1 MKKLILIVL
10 LLVGGVVSGQ
20 SVTGTSGLI
29 HIPSARMLEDGQL
42 VIGAAFIPKGVFSR
56 TIYGF
61 SENAVKINPGL
72 NTYVTYAL
80 FPFMEVM
87 FRYTHELNV
96 PVTLETKYF
105 PDRMFGFRARLLKEK
120 KYLPAIVLGLQDA
133 SAIFGETCLICSN
146 YTATYFVGSKNIKT
160 GFGNFDLSVGYAF
173 DFKELKARDY
183 KGVFGGVSFTSS
195 FYDDLSILF
204 EHNSKGINTGFKLN
218 LISKFNLMFGVWNLD
233 KPTFAFNYFF

>member
-10 LLVGGVVSGQ
+10 LLIGGVVSAQ

-42 VIGAAFIPKGVFSR
+42 VIGAAFIPKPYFTR
-56 TIYGF
+56 TYGPGR
-61 SENAVKINPGL
+61 ENIRLNPGL

-96 PVTLETKYF
+96 PVTMETRYF

-120 KYLPAIVLGLQDA
+120 KYFPALVLGLQDA
-133 SAIFGETCLICSN
+133 SAIFGETCLSCSN
-146 YTATYFVGSKNIKT
+146 YSATYFVGSKNIKT
-160 GFGNFDLSVGYAF
+160 GFGNFDLSIGYAF
-173 DFKELKARDY
+173 DFKELKAKDY

-204 EHNSKGINTGFKLN
+204 EHNSKGINMGLKLN
-218 LISKFNLMFGVWNLD
+218 LISKFNLMFGFWNLD
-233 KPTFAFNYFF
+233 KPTFAFNYLF

>member
-10 LLVGGVVSGQ
+10 LLIGGVVSGQ

-42 VIGAAFIPKGVFSR
+42 VIGAAFIPKPYFTR
-56 TIYGF
+56 TYGPGR
-61 SENAVKINPGL
+61 ENIRLNPGL

-96 PVTLETKYF
+96 PVTMETRYF

-120 KYLPAIVLGLQDA
+120 KYFPALVLGLQDA
-133 SAIFGETCLICSN
+133 SAIFGETCLSCSN
-146 YTATYFVGSKNIKT
+146 YSATYFVGSKNIKT
-160 GFGNFDLSVGYAF
+160 GFGNFDLSIGYAF
-173 DFKELKARDY
+173 DFKELKAKDY
-183 KGVFGGVSFTSS
+183 KGVFGGVSFSPNFYENAS
-195 FYDDLSILF
+195 FLF
-204 EHNSKGINTGFKLN
+204 EHNNKGFNTG
-218 LISKFNLMFGVWNLD
+218 ISTIVLSRFNLMLGLWNLN
-233 KPTFAFNYFF
+233 KPTFSFNYLF

>member
-10 LLVGGVVSGQ
+10 LLIGGVVSGQ

-42 VIGAAFIPKGVFSR
+42 VIGAAFIPKPYFQR
-56 TIYGF
+56 Y
-61 SENAVKINPGL
+61 ERRLNPGL

-96 PVTLETKYF
+96 PVSFETSYF

-120 KYLPAIVLGLQDA
+120 KYLPALVLGLQDA
-133 SAIFGETCLICSN
+133 SAIFGETCLGCSN
-146 YTATYFVGSKNIKT
+146 YSATYFVGSKNFRT
-160 GFGNFDLSVGYAF
+160 GFGNFDLSIGYAF

-218 LISKFNLMFGVWNLD
+218 LISKFNLMFGFWNLD
-233 KPTFAFNYFF
+233 KPTFAFNYLF

>member
-1 MKKLILIVL
+1 MRKLVIIVF
-10 LLVGGVVSGQ
+10 LVVSGVVSGQ

-29 HIPSARMLEDGQL
+29 HSPSARMLEDGKL
-42 VIGAAFIPKGVFSR
+42 VIGAAFIPKGVFAR

-96 PVTLETKYF
+96 PVTMETGYF

-120 KYLPAIVLGLQDA
+120 KYFPALVLGLQDA
-133 SAIFGETCLICSN
+133 SAIFGETILSASN
-146 YTATYFVGSKNIKT
+146 YSATYFVGSKSIKT
-160 GFGNFDLSVGYAF
+160 GFGNFDLSIGYAF
-173 DFKELKARDY
+173 DFNVLKTIDY

-218 LISKFNLMFGVWNLD
+218 LISKFNLMFGIWDLE
-233 KPTFAFNYFF
+233 KPTFAFNYLF

>member
-10 LLVGGVVSGQ
+10 LMVGGVASGQ

-29 HIPSARMLEDGQL
+29 HIPSARMLEEGQL
-42 VIGAAFIPKGVFSR
+42 VIGAAFIPKPYFTR
-56 TIYGF
+56 TYGPGR
-61 SENAVKINPGL
+61 ENIRLNPGL

-96 PVTLETKYF
+96 PVTMETRYF

-120 KYLPAIVLGLQDA
+120 KYFPALVLGLQDA
-133 SAIFGETCLICSN
+133 SAIFGETCLSCSN
-146 YTATYFVGSKNIKT
+146 YSATYFVGSKNIKT
-160 GFGNFDLSVGYAF
+160 GFGNFDLSIGYAF
-173 DFKELKARDY
+173 DFKELKAKDY

-204 EHNSKGINTGFKLN
+204 EHNSKGINMGLKLN
-218 LISKFNLMFGVWNLD
+218 LISKFNLMFGFWNLD
-233 KPTFAFNYFF
+233 KPTFAFNYLF

>member
-29 HIPSARMLEDGQL
+29 HIPSARMMEDGQL
-42 VIGAAFIPKGVFSR
+42 VIGAAFIPKPYFQR
-56 TIYGF
+56 Y
-61 SENAVKINPGL
+61 ERRLNPGL

-96 PVTLETKYF
+96 PVTMETGYF

-120 KYLPAIVLGLQDA
+120 KYLPALVLGLQDA
-133 SAIFGETCLICSN
+133 SAIFGETCLTCSN
-146 YTATYFVGSKNIKT
+146 YSATYFVGSKNIKT
-160 GFGNFDLSVGYAF
+160 GFGNFDLSIGYAF
-173 DFKELKARDY
+173 DFKELKAKDY
-183 KGVFGGVSFTSS
+183 KGVFGGVSFSPN
-195 FYDDLSILF
+195 FLKNASILF
-204 EHNSKGINTGFKLN
+204 EHNSKVYNAGVKWIAFSQLN
-218 LISKFNLMFGVWNLD
+218 FMLGLWNLN
-233 KPTFAFNYFF
+233 KPTFSFNYFF

>member
-42 VIGAAFIPKGVFSR
+42 VIGAAFIPKPYFTR
-56 TIYGF
+56 TYGPGR
-61 SENAVKINPGL
+61 ENIRLNPGL

>member
-10 LLVGGVVSGQ
+10 LLIGGVVSAQ

-42 VIGAAFIPKGVFSR
+42 VIGAAFIPKPYFTR
-56 TIYGF
+56 TYGPGR
-61 SENAVKINPGL
+61 ENIRLNPGL

-96 PVTLETKYF
+96 PVTMETKYF

-120 KYLPAIVLGLQDA
+120 KYLPALVLGLQDA
-133 SAIFGETCLICSN
+133 SAIIGETCLTCSN
-146 YTATYFVGSKNIKT
+146 YSATYFVGSKNIKT
-160 GFGNFDLSVGYAF
+160 GFGNFDLSIGYAF
-173 DFKELKARDY
+173 DFKELKAKDY

-204 EHNSKGINTGFKLN
+204 EHNSKGINMGLKLN
-218 LISKFNLMFGVWNLD
+218 LISKFNLMFGFWNLD
-233 KPTFAFNYFF
+233 KPTFAFNYLF

>member
-1 MKKLILIVL
+1 MRKLVIIVF
-10 LLVGGVVSGQ
+10 LVVSGVVSGQ

-29 HIPSARMLEDGQL
+29 HSPSARMLEDGKL
-42 VIGAAFIPKGVFSR
+42 VIGAAFIPKGVFAR

-96 PVTLETKYF
+96 PVTMETGYF

-120 KYLPAIVLGLQDA
+120 KYFPALVLGLQDA
-133 SAIFGETCLICSN
+133 SAIFGETILSASN
-146 YTATYFVGSKNIKT
+146 YSATYFVGSKNIKT
-160 GFGNFDLSVGYAF
+160 GFGNFDLSIGYAF
-173 DFKELKARDY
+173 DFKELKAKDY

-204 EHNSKGINTGFKLN
+204 EHNSKGINMGLKLN
-218 LISKFNLMFGVWNLD
+218 LISKFNLMFGIWDLE
-233 KPTFAFNYFF
+233 KPTFAFNYLF